1 MATVTAA
8 AHKTFGRGFSN
19 ERQTVKLTYNFANDA
34 GAFADVVKV
43 GTTEG
48 KILVLDSAVHVETA
62 CTSAGSATV
71 IVGVAGGDTDAFMD
85 LTSGAVASLT
95 DDSVAQETT
104 GQGIVLASGA
114 AIHLDIGTADLTA
127 GKINVILSYIN
138 ID

>member
-8 AHKTFGRGFSN
+8 AHKTFGKGFSN
-19 ERQTVKLTYNFANDA
+19 ERQHVKLVYDFANDA
-34 GAFADVVKV
+34 GESDDVVKL
-43 GTTEG
+43 GTTDG
-48 KILVLDSAVHVETA
+48 KILIMDSVVHVETA
-62 CTSAGSATV
+62 CTSGGSATV

-85 LTSGAVASLT
+85 ATSGAVASLA
-95 DDSVAQETT
+95 DDYCAQEST

-114 AIHLDIGTADLTA
+114 AIHLDIATADLTA